1 MNWQTDRRTVGRIDA
16 ATVQSSAWN
25 SKSPK
30 VGAHACQTYG
40 KHNIHPLTGRP
51 ITHLHSDCAP
61 PLMLH
66 SQRFRMR
73 SKHEIYTRRST
84 LLMNG
89 VILCKT
95 FPFYFSWFF
104 LRLLFISC
112 QSYFC
117 VRFFL
122 SYISQIWRRVYSEN
136 ELITASLKLWNF

>member
-1 MNWQTDRRTVGRIDA
+1 MNWQTDRRTVGRTDA

-40 KHNIHPLTGRP
+40 KHNVHPLTGRP
-51 ITHLHSDCAP
+51 ITHVHCDCAP

-66 SQRFRMR
+66 SQRFRMH

-104 LRLLFISC
+104 YDCYLFHVNHIFVC
-112 QSYFC
+112 DFFC
-117 VRFFL
+117 HIFPKFGGE
-122 SYISQIWRRVYSEN
+122 SIAKMS
-136 ELITASLKLWNF
+136 